1 MEIFIGWIILSFVA
15 GAIGNERRIGFA
27 SAFFLSL
34 FLSPLVGLICALASK
49 SKSQIQFEN
58 AIINETKRSALEL
71 SKVAKSSFTDELFK
85 LKTLLD
91 SGLITIEEFENE
103 KEKIKT
109 KIEPPKTILA
119 LYNSIE
125 GNKSS
130 TLQVKIGRGEFYENI
145 PEKREDSIKYEV
157 NPGQVEIT
165 ISPAK
170 WPIKKTVF
178 LEVLEGTTAYY
189 DVGKIYE
196 KA

>member
-125 GNKSS
+125 GNKSR
-130 TLQVKIGRGEFYENI
+130 TLQVKIGRVECYENI